1 MEFVGVRV
9 GFFKVAIIITDGK
22 FQDEVE
28 ILVREFR
35 SIGVEVFFL
44 GRSNLV
50 VFILELGNI

>member
-44 GRSNLV
+44 GRLNLV